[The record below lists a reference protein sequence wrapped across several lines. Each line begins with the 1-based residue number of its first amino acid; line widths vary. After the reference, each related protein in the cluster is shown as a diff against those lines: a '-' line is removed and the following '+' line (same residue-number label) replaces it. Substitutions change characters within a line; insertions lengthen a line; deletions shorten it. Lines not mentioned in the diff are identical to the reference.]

1 MVVNISIA
9 SCDEIIT
16 EMAAKLEDMKVT
28 IDTND
33 EDVDVDALLREA
45 DRLVQFALALHSL
58 LSELQHIRSAVERE
72 KEVVV
77 SRTLVSFTCSLSDF
91 LRLAVCSCCTN
102 ITFSR
107 CIPSGK
113 WLASTEHM
121 AYRQA
126 SFLTS
131 IWLPQL
137 GHA

>member
-1 MVVNISIA
+1 
-9 SCDEIIT
+9 
-16 EMAAKLEDMKVT
+16 MKVT
-28 IDTND
+28 LETND
-33 EDVDVDALLREA
+33 KDVDVDALLREA
-45 DRLVQFALALHSL
+45 DRLVQFALAQHSL
-58 LSELQHIRSAVERE
+58 LSELQHVRSAVKRE

-77 SRTLVSFTCSLSDF
+77 SRAPVSFTCSLSDF

-121 AYRQA
+121 AYGQA
-126 SFLTS
+126 RFLTW

-137 GHA
+137 GHT